1 MSVRVWIGWAAV
13 AALLCLEGGAEGRQ
27 RPGVADPAQQPQK
40 ASEKVPAAKGKARRP
55 TLQQQGE
62 AALQSKDL
70 AAARTAL
77 EGAFRQAPGPEGLL
91 WLGRLAEAEGRTDA
105 AADLMRRYL
114 ADPARL
120 PDEAAA
126 KEAEAVA
133 ARVSARSG
141 SVSPLGASGA
151 MLLVD
156 GRLAGALPLSM
167 PLQLNPGEHT
177 LTLELPGRSLE
188 TPVPVQTSRLIEVRF
203 NRGSGEVL
211 LSLQPALL
219 LFAEA
224 RGIKPAVGAP
234 KPATPAAPANPPA
247 TSSASSTSSA
257 PGGIRAALDEA
268 ARAVQ
273 RTVVASEALTE
284 VPPELAGCL
293 RTAPCQRRL
302 ALAAKIDYVL
312 RQKIVAEGARWDI
325 ELSLY
330 HAEVPLPAAK
340 RTARCDSC
348 TEAQAVQRLR
358 SEADQLLKEG
368 LLRARTTLAV
378 TTDPPGS
385 LVTVGEEDA
394 VAAPVEMPVWAGPLR
409 LAARSPGRQAVT
421 RELEA
426 QAGQPLT
433 VNLELPE
440 ELALN
445 PQALTKPTQRL
456 SVQAPRPRWR
466 LALGGLALG
475 AGAVL
480 VGLGAVG
487 VIKDGECVPDET
499 RCQKLYDTKA
509 VGGGGIATGLALL
522 IGGGAL
528 VAVPGPRREV
538 VVAASPTG
546 TPH

>member
-13 AALLCLEGGAEGRQ
+13 ATLLYLEGGAQGRQ
-27 RPGVADPAQQPQK
+27 RPAAPDPSQPADK
-40 ASEKVPAAKGKARRP
+40 APAKGKGRRP

-77 EGAFRQAPGPEGLL
+77 ESAFRQTPSPEGLL

-120 PDEAAA
+120 ADEAAT
-126 KEAEAVA
+126 KEAEALA
-133 ARVSARSG
+133 ARISQRSG
-141 SVSPLGASGA
+141 SVSPLGASGSA
-151 MLLVD
+151 LLVD

-167 PLQLNPGEHT
+167 PLQLPPGEHT
-177 LTLELPGRSLE
+177 LTLELSGRSLE

-224 RGIKPAVGAP
+224 RGLKPAGSPKNATNASNPTGPAGTAGAV
-234 KPATPAAPANPPA
+234 
-247 TSSASSTSSA
+247 SSAAS
-257 PGGIRAALDEA
+257 GIRAALDEA

-273 RTVVASEALTE
+273 RTVVVSEALTE
-284 VPPELAGCL
+284 VPPEVKDCL

-302 ALAAKIDYVL
+302 AQAAKIDYVL
-312 RQKIVAEGARWDI
+312 RQKVVAEGTRWDI
-325 ELSLY
+325 ELMLY
-330 HAEVPLPAAK
+330 HAEVPMAAAK

-348 TEAQAVQRLR
+348 TEVQAVQRLR
-358 SEADQLLKEG
+358 TEADQLLKEG
-368 LLRARTTLAV
+368 LGRVRATLTV
-378 TTDPPGS
+378 TTDPAGS
-385 LVTVGEEDA
+385 QVTVGDA
-394 VAAPVEMPVWAGPLR
+394 EAATAPVEMSVWAGPLR
-409 LAARSPGRQAVT
+409 LAARSPGRQPVT
-421 RELEA
+421 RDLEV

-433 VNLELPE
+433 VNLELPS

-445 PQALTKPTQRL
+445 PSLAVPTKRL
-456 SVQAPRPRWR
+456 LVQAPRPRWR

-480 VGLGAVG
+480 VGLGAAG
-487 VIKDGECVPDET
+487 VHMDGECVPDSILC
-499 RCQKLYDTKA
+499 RQVYDTA
-509 VGGGGIATGLALL
+509 PVGGGGIATGAALM
-522 IGGGAL
+522 IGGGVL
-528 VAVPGPRREV
+528 VGLPGPRREV
-538 VVAASPTG
+538 VVATSPSG

>member
-1 MSVRVWIGWAAV
+1 MSVRLWIGWAAV
-13 AALLCLEGGAEGRQ
+13 VALLSLEGGAQGRQ
-27 RPGVADPAQQPQK
+27 RPAAADPTQQPDK
-40 ASEKVPAAKGKARRP
+40 APAKGKARRP

-62 AALQSKDL
+62 AALLSKDL

-91 WLGRLAEAEGRTDA
+91 WLGRLAAAEGRTEA

-120 PDEAAA
+120 PDEAAV

-133 ARVSARSG
+133 VRISLRSG

-167 PLQLNPGEHT
+167 PLQLLAGEHT

-224 RGIKPAVGAP
+224 RGVKPTNSAP
-234 KPATPAAPANPPA
+234 SAAGPA
-247 TSSASSTSSA
+247 SSAASA
-257 PGGIRAALDEA
+257 LSGVRAALDEA

-273 RTVVASEALTE
+273 RTVVVSEALTE
-284 VPPELAGCL
+284 VPPELSDCL

-302 ALAAKIDYVL
+302 AQAAKIDYVL
-312 RQKIVAEGARWDI
+312 RQKIVAEGTRWDI

-330 HAEVPLPAAK
+330 HADVPLAAAK
-340 RTARCDSC
+340 RKARCDSC
-348 TEAQAVQRLR
+348 TEVQAVQRLR
-358 SEADQLLKEG
+358 AEADQLLKEG
-368 LLRARTTLAV
+368 LGRARATLTV
-378 TTDPPGS
+378 TTDPAGS
-385 LVTVGEEDA
+385 QVTVGDE
-394 VAAPVEMPVWAGPLR
+394 VAAPAPVEMAVWAGPLR
-409 LAARSPGRQAVT
+409 LSARSPGHQAVT
-421 RELEA
+421 RELEV
-426 QAGQPLT
+426 QAGQPLA
-433 VNLELPE
+433 VNLELPA
-440 ELALN
+440 ELALTSRTQN
-445 PQALTKPTQRL
+445 PPMLRRV
-456 SVQAPRPRWR
+456 VQAPRPRWR
-466 LALGGLALG
+466 LALGGVTIG
-475 AGAVL
+475 AGALL
-480 VGLGAVG
+480 VGLGVAG
-487 VIKDGECVPDET
+487 MRKDGDCVPDDT
-499 RCQKLYDTKA
+499 PCRQMYDTGT
-509 VGGGGIATGLALL
+509 VGIGSIATGAALM
-522 IGGGAL
+522 IGGGVL
-528 VAVPGPRREV
+528 IAVPGPRREIGD
-538 VVAASPTG
+538 APIALG

>member
-13 AALLCLEGGAEGRQ
+13 ATLLCLEGGAQGRQ
-27 RPGVADPAQQPQK
+27 RPAAADPTQQPEK
-40 ASEKVPAAKGKARRP
+40 AAAKGKARRP

-120 PDEAAA
+120 PDEPAA

-133 ARVSARSG
+133 ARVSLRSG

-151 MLLVD
+151 VLLVD

-167 PLQLNPGEHT
+167 PLQLTPGEHT

-188 TPVPVQTSRLIEVRF
+188 TPVPVQSSRLIEVRF

-219 LFAEA
+219 LFSEV
-224 RGIKPAVGAP
+224 RGPKPAAGAP
-234 KPATPAAPANPPA
+234 KPATPTAPTNPPGPNSA
-247 TSSASSTSSA
+247 SSASSVQS
-257 PGGIRAALDEA
+257 GIRTALDEA

-284 VPPELAGCL
+284 VPPELADCL

-302 ALAAKIDYVL
+302 AQAAKIDYVL
-312 RQKIVAEGARWDI
+312 RQKVVAEGPRWDI

-340 RTARCDSC
+340 RTARCASC
-348 TEAQAVQRLR
+348 TEAQALQSLR
-358 SEADQLLKEG
+358 TEADRLLKEG
-368 LLRARTTLAV
+368 LGRARTTLAV

-385 LVTVGEEDA
+385 LVTIGEEEA
-394 VAAPVEMPVWAGPLR
+394 VAAPVEMTVWAGPLR

-440 ELALN
+440 ELVLKPKA
-445 PQALTKPTQRL
+445 QAGPVQRL

-487 VIKDGECVPDET
+487 VLKDGECVPDET
-499 RCQKLYDTKA
+499 ACRQLYDTKA
-509 VGGGGIATGLALL
+509 VGGGGIATGLALV

-528 VAVPGPRREV
+528 IALPGPRREI
-538 VVAASPTG
+538 VVATSPSG